1 MVQKNSAAVARPNY
15 FLEFLVVFLGVTISF
30 WLSEWNDGRKIEELH
45 KEDVVSLLEDLERD
59 RLRLEAVRVSAERGV
74 ELIRRV
80 IEVTEAY
87 RYDEIGYQTFSDSLI
102 DIGYLY
108 GYSTF
113 FMNSATYKSLISS
126 ARIQQFPHQVNKQIR
141 DYYEYVSKRV
151 EDNNDIV
158 DAIALRYYNE
168 FHPFCLLVNVD
179 GRDRSVEDRT
189 FFDDAENVRHYSS
202 APFYHQTIAL
212 YDRALVH
219 QRQISQYQSI
229 RDSLDGLLRGYADS
243 LLHKGQ
249 LED

>member
-1 MVQKNSAAVARPNY
+1 MAQKNPAVVARPNY

-30 WLSEWNDGRKIEELH
+30 WLSEWNDGRKMEELH
-45 KEDVVSLLEDLERD
+45 KEDVVSILEDLERD
-59 RLRLEAVRVSAERGV
+59 RLRLEAVHLSAERGV
-74 ELIRRV
+74 KRTRRV
-80 IEVTEAY
+80 IEVTEDY
-87 RYDEIGYQTFSDSLI
+87 RYNRMDYQAFSDSLI

-126 ARIQQFPHQVNKQIR
+126 ARIQQFPHQINKQIR

-179 GRDRSVEDRT
+179 DRDRAVEDRA
-189 FFDDAENVRHYSS
+189 FFDDAENTRHYSS
-202 APFYHQTIAL
+202 VPFYHQTIAL
-212 YDRALVH
+212 HDRTLVH
-219 QRQISQYQSI
+219 QRQIAQYQSI
-229 RDSLDGLLRGYADS
+229 RDSLDGLLRTYAQT
-243 LLHKGQ
+243 LLRDGQ
-249 LED
+249 LQN